1 MKNDTVDADHSFI
14 QSASCA
20 VNNIAP
26 ESSVQPS
33 TAKVACL
40 PFPL

>member
-14 QSASCA
+14 QSASCPL
-20 VNNIAP
+20 NDIAP
-26 ESSVQPS
+26 QPSFQPS
-33 TAKVACL
+33 TANVACL